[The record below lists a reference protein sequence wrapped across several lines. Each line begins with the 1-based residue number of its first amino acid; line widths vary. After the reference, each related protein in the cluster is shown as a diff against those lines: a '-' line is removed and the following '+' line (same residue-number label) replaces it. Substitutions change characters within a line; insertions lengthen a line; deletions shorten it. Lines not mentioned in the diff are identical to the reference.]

1 MSSFHAESLE
11 EVVAET
17 KLRMEKTVADLRQDL
32 TSIRTGR
39 ASLAILDPIRIDYYG
54 TPTPLSQ
61 VATLSTPEPALI
73 MIQPW
78 DVSQIGMIEKAIL
91 ASSLG
96 LNPNNDGKVI
106 RLQIPALTEERRKE
120 LVKHLHSVVEQ
131 RRVAARNVRREANDL
146 AKKMLKEKTISE
158 DEQHQNHDDV
168 QQLTDKTIQELD
180 KASAAKEKEILE
192 IG

>member
-39 ASLAILDPIRIDYYG
+39 ASLAILDPIRINYYG

-120 LVKHLHSVVEQ
+120 LVKHLHGVVEQ

-146 AKKMLKEKTISE
+146 AKKMLKEKTVSE

>member
-17 KLRMEKTVADLRQDL
+17 NLRMEKTVADLRQDL

-91 ASSLG
+91 VSSLG

-120 LVKHLHSVVEQ
+120 LVKHLHRVVEQ

>member
-1 MSSFHAESLE
+1 
-11 EVVAET
+11 
-17 KLRMEKTVADLRQDL
+17 
-32 TSIRTGR
+32 
-39 ASLAILDPIRIDYYG
+39 
-54 TPTPLSQ
+54 
-61 VATLSTPEPALI
+61 